1 MLFNLSQGKSRI
13 VADPSGGGFAIVKLS
28 RVLPGNA
35 SLQPSLIA
43 QVQRD
48 FQQPATVEYARQFL
62 SAVRQAVGVKR
73 NEEALADTKKRLLS
87 GS

>member
-1 MLFNLSQGKSRI
+1 
-13 VADPSGGGFAIVKLS
+13 
-28 RVLPGNA
+28 
-35 SLQPSLIA
+35 
-43 QVQRD
+43 VQRD

-73 NEEALADTKKRLLS
+73 NEEAIADTKKRLLS